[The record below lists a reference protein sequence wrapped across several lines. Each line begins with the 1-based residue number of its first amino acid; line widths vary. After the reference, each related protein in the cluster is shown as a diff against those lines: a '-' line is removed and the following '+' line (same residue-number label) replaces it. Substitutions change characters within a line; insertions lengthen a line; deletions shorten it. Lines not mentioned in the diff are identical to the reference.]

1 MFVICLAGGIGSG
14 KSTTAKYLA
23 SLGAHIIDADK
34 LGHEAYMPGTKAYK
48 EIIKTF
54 GEDILADNHQIDRRI
69 LGGKVFGQAEELTK
83 LTNIVWPEI
92 RAMAESAFKKVKS
105 AHADAIIIFEAA
117 VLIEAG
123 WDDLGDEV
131 WVVTV
136 ERQTALQRC
145 MTRDNLT
152 QEAIENRLNAQ
163 LSNEDRIKKAD
174 QVITNDDGLERL
186 KDSLDQQW
194 ARVVTR

>member
-136 ERQTALQRC
+136 ERQTAMQRC

>member
-1 MFVICLAGGIGSG
+1 MFVICLTGGIGSG
-14 KSTTAKYLA
+14 KSTAAKYLA
-23 SLGAHIIDADK
+23 TLGAHIIDADK
-34 LGHEAYMPGTKAYK
+34 LGHEAYMPGTRAYK
-48 EIIKTF
+48 EIVKTF

-92 RAMAESAFKKVKS
+92 RAMAKSAFKKVNS
-105 AHADAIIIFEAA
+105 AHANAIIIFEAA

-136 ERQTALQRC
+136 DRQTALQRC
-145 MTRDNLT
+145 MTRDGLT

-163 LSNEDRIKKAD
+163 LSNEDRISKAD
-174 QVITNDDGLERL
+174 QVISNDDGQERL
-186 KDSLDQQW
+186 KNSLEQQW
-194 ARVVTR
+194 ARLVTR

>member
-1 MFVICLAGGIGSG
+1 MFVICLTGGIGSG
-14 KSTTAKYLA
+14 KSTAAKYLA
-23 SLGAHIIDADK
+23 TLGAHIIDADK
-34 LGHEAYMPGTKAYK
+34 LGHEAYMPGTRAYK
-48 EIIKTF
+48 EIVKTF

-83 LTNIVWPEI
+83 LTDIVWPEI

-145 MTRDNLT
+145 MTRDGLT

-163 LSNEDRIKKAD
+163 LSNEDRISKAD
-174 QVITNDDGLERL
+174 QVISNDDSQERL
-186 KDSLDQQW
+186 KASLEQQW

>member
-1 MFVICLAGGIGSG
+1 MFVICLTGGIGSG
-14 KSTTAKYLA
+14 KSTAAKYLA
-23 SLGAHIIDADK
+23 TLGAHIIDADK
-34 LGHEAYMPGTKAYK
+34 LGHEAYMPGTRAYK
-48 EIIKTF
+48 EIVKTF

-92 RAMAESAFKKVKS
+92 RAMAKSAFKKVNS

-145 MTRDNLT
+145 MTRDGLT

-163 LSNEDRIKKAD
+163 LSNEDRISKAD
-174 QVITNDDGLERL
+174 QVISNDDSQERL
-186 KDSLDQQW
+186 KASLEQQW

>member
-1 MFVICLAGGIGSG
+1 MFVICLTGGIGSG
-14 KSTTAKYLA
+14 KSTAARYLNT
-23 SLGAHIIDADK
+23 LGAHIIDADK
-34 LGHEAYMPGTKAYK
+34 LGHEAYMPGTNAYK
-48 EIIKTF
+48 EIINTF
-54 GEDILADNHQIDRRI
+54 GADILADNHQIDRRI
-69 LGGKVFGQAEELTK
+69 LGSKVFGQAEELTK

-92 RAMAESAFKKVKS
+92 RALAESTFKKVQS

-123 WDDLGDEV
+123 WADLGDEV

-145 MTRDNLT
+145 VARDGLT

-163 LSNEDRIKKAD
+163 LSNDDRISEAD
-174 QVITNDDGLERL
+174 QVITNDDGPERL
-186 KDSLDQQW
+186 EDALDQQW

>member
-1 MFVICLAGGIGSG
+1 MFVICLTGGIGSG
-14 KSTTAKYLA
+14 KSTAAKYLA
-23 SLGAHIIDADK
+23 TLGAHIIDADK
-34 LGHEAYMPGTKAYK
+34 LGHEAYMPGTRAYK

-54 GEDILADNHQIDRRI
+54 GADILADNHQIDRRI

-92 RAMAESAFKKVKS
+92 RAMAKSAFKKVNS
-105 AHADAIIIFEAA
+105 AHANAIIIFEAA

-136 ERQTALQRC
+136 DRQTALQRC
-145 MTRDNLT
+145 MTRDGLT

-163 LSNEDRIKKAD
+163 LSNEDRISKAD
-174 QVITNDDGLERL
+174 QVISNDDGQERL
-186 KDSLDQQW
+186 KNSLEQQW
-194 ARVVTR
+194 TRVVTR